1 MKFSLSLIFIIIS
14 AIVNVNSQTTCR
26 FAPTYTLN
34 DIINS
39 NNQSFINDV
48 LFWEGNFHSNQ
59 VGVNY
64 ECGYTYDGHELNY
77 ITGELDSP
85 LHEFSAPSKES
96 IHLGMLALA
105 LNEWVNEEPENY
117 KAINFFHQNITR
129 TTIEQNEIPYSGNS
143 NFDNA
148 ITILYRKINTYH
160 QFNQRFPGFGGF
172 HPWVSV
178 NDSGIFLL
186 DGWTN
191 QVPGLDNGEMI
202 WGLYA
207 VYNLLTT
214 QPTLVN
220 NYPTLG
226 PLYEKYFQILINNA
240 MTIFYQPSGY
250 ISAVVEINDIYS
262 TPTPSNYLNPSGLL
276 NDPYEGELL
285 VVFMDLFC
293 QWPSEE
299 ARDQIWINKRAL
311 LQSVEFNTHSNTNI
325 TVQRGWWF
333 SSHEQWKYLMLPYQ
347 EIEINQ
353 RVFRNG
359 ERARTWFS
367 SINNYPGLF
376 ASVTNVTE
384 INQNNGYV
392 SATGISEIAFQQ
404 QVTNALITPY
414 ASFPLFLI
422 HDQPSLGLSWYY
434 TMLNGPSM
442 QNPFGST
449 ESVNIIGTEI
459 ASVITWDSKITTVLS
474 MLGGISNINLQFL
487 KSNGLFERFSTV
499 IDREWSLAFPNLNGE
514 NLPFMYPSQDVTIP
528 KILNDFTNCTLNKI

>member
-1 MKFSLSLIFIIIS
+1 MITMKNSLFILFIISTI
-14 AIVNVNSQTTCR
+14 IVVNSQGTCR
-26 FAPTYTLN
+26 FAPSFTLQE
-34 DIINS
+34 IIS
-39 NNQSFINDV
+39 SSNQSFIDNV

-64 ECGYTYDGHELNY
+64 KCGYTYDGHALNY
-77 ITGELDSP
+77 TTGELAQP

-105 LNEWVNEEPENY
+105 LNEWVNEEAENY
-117 KAINFFHQNITR
+117 RAINFFHQNITR
-129 TTIEQNEIPYSGNS
+129 TNEEQNEIPYSGNS
-143 NFDNA
+143 NFDNV
-148 ITILYRKINTYH
+148 ITILYRKINTYN
-160 QFNQRFPGFGGF
+160 QFNQRYPGFGGF

-178 NDSGIFLL
+178 NDSGLFLL
-186 DGWTN
+186 DGWTD

-214 QPTLVN
+214 EQTFIE

-226 PLYEKYFQILINNA
+226 ILYEKYFQLLVDNA
-240 MTIFYQPSGY
+240 MMIFYQPSGY
-250 ISAVVEINDIYS
+250 ISAVVTINDVYA
-262 TPTPSNYLNPSGLL
+262 TPTPNNYQSPSGLL

-299 ARDQIWINKRAL
+299 ARDQIWINKREL
-311 LQSVEFNTHSNTNI
+311 LQSVEFDTTTNGTI

-367 SINNYPGLF
+367 SINQYPGLF
-376 ASVTNVTE
+376 ASVTNISE
-384 INQNNGYV
+384 PNQNNGYV

-404 QVTNALITPY
+404 QLTNALVTPY
-414 ASFPLFLI
+414 GSFPLFLI
-422 HDQPSLGLSWYY
+422 DDQPSLGLSWYY
-434 TMLNGPSM
+434 TMLIGPSM
-442 QNPFGST
+442 QNQFGST

-459 ASVITWDSKITTVLS
+459 APVITWDSKITTVLS

-514 NLPFMYPSQDVTIP
+514 NLPFMYPTQDVTIP
-528 KILNDFTNCTLNKI
+528 KILNDFTNCS